1 MGVTTRL
8 DMTSPIAVRARGSVN
23 LDEGL
28 VKRIGA
34 DRSGDVAGRA
44 AWEAMVAGDRVAIR
58 TITTAYLASTSN
70 APSGISRERLFLM
83 GAAAHADTVEV
94 CTIGDLMAYLDAMDD
109 GLALM
114 QMATM
119 DFGMRRAGV
128 LESPSAKARS
138 KIDETRLLVEHLVIP
153 GAATPWLLIRN
164 LSFFGDLYLSAA
176 LSRAL
181 LAAGD
186 GGNSE
191 VVRAAHIRRLHQHP
205 EMAVEIVDHLL
216 ASTLHPWALNVK
228 AGSLGDLLK
237 FEAAADVA
245 LLSIA
250 VCPNDYSGNVGRRAF
265 RNNGRQDL
273 SLKSDQLAR
282 QYAAGV
288 TPAEFAGTHTDYINV
303 MAADI
308 LLAAGRRD
316 LAELPMSKQRSTAE
330 WARVAREAID
340 AGASPLD
347 AVRTVTQ

>member
-1 MGVTTRL
+1 MGVTTHL
-8 DMTSPIAVRARGSVN
+8 SMASPIAVRTRRTVN

-28 VKRIGA
+28 VERVGL
-34 DRSGDVAGRA
+34 DRSGDIAGRA

-58 TITTAYLASTSN
+58 TITTAYLASTST
-70 APSGISRERLFLM
+70 APAGIGRERMFLM

-94 CTIGDLMAYLDAMDD
+94 FTIADLIAYLDAMED

-119 DFGMRRAGV
+119 DFGTRRAGV
-128 LESPSAKARS
+128 LESPAAKARS
-138 KIDETRLLVEHLVIP
+138 KIDETRHLVEQLVIP
-153 GAATPWLLIRN
+153 GGATPWLLIRN
-164 LSFFGDLYLSAA
+164 LSFFGDLHLSAA
-176 LSRAL
+176 VSRAL

-191 VVRAAHIRRLHQHP
+191 AVRAAHIRRLHQHP
-205 EMAVEIVDHLL
+205 ELAVEIVDELL

-237 FEAAADVA
+237 FEAAAEVA

-250 VCPNDYSGNVGRRAF
+250 TCPNDYSGNVGRRAF
-265 RNNGRQDL
+265 RNNGRPDL

-282 QYAAGV
+282 RYAVGV
-288 TPAEFAGTHTDYINV
+288 APAEFAGTHTDYINV

-308 LLAAGRRD
+308 LQSAGRRD

-340 AGASPLD
+340 AGVSPLD

>member
-8 DMTSPIAVRARGSVN
+8 DMTSPIAVRARGTVN
-23 LDEGL
+23 LDESL
-28 VKRIGA
+28 VQRIGL

-44 AWEAMVAGDRVAIR
+44 AWEAMVAGDRLAIR
-58 TITTAYLASTSN
+58 TITAAYLASTSN

-94 CTIGDLMAYLDAMDD
+94 FTVGDLMAYLDAMND

-119 DFGMRRAGV
+119 DFGARPTGV
-128 LESPSAKARS
+128 LESPATRAQS
-138 KIDETRLLVEHLVIP
+138 KIEDTRNLVERLVIP
-153 GAATPWLLIRN
+153 GVATPWLLIRN
-164 LSFFGDLYLSAA
+164 LSFFGDLHLSAA
-176 LSRAL
+176 VSRAL
-181 LAAGD
+181 LVAGD

-205 EMAVEIVDHLL
+205 EMAVEIVDELL

-228 AGSLGDLLK
+228 AGSLGDLLH

-250 VCPNDYSGNVGRRAF
+250 ICPNDYSGNVGRRAF

-273 SLKSDQLAR
+273 SLKSDQLAQ
-282 QYAAGV
+282 QYVAGV
-288 TPAEFAGTHTDYINV
+288 APAEFAGTHTDYINI
-303 MAADI
+303 MAAD
-308 LLAAGRRD
+308 LLHAAGRRD

-330 WARVAREAID
+330 WARIAREAID

-347 AVRTVTQ
+347 AVQSVTQ